1 MTQSLDLKE
10 TFIKPIYAE
19 DLTDIAGKQYRM
31 SDFKTYS
38 VPYKKTAEIFT
49 QLTEDFYGN
58 YATRVDEDTQ
68 PIFKLVAA
76 CAGKPNQIFLLFR
89 ASQGAGYLQK
99 VDY

>member
-31 SDFKTYS
+31 SDFKTFS
-38 VPYKKTAEIFT
+38 VPYKRLEEIYT
-49 QLTEDFYGN
+49 GLSEDVYGN
-58 YATRVDEDTQ
+58 YLYSTANQDTQ

-76 CAGKPNQIFLLFR
+76 CAGKPN
-89 ASQGAGYLQK
+89 
-99 VDY
+99 